1 MLSSGLIEFAP
12 KTKLKKYLI
21 EILLQSKFTLRGKGW
36 SDSTLTPPSSWCFR
50 LRFSSVA
57 PDHGEVKSLSSLGK
71 QQDSPTQLRAAISR

>member
-1 MLSSGLIEFAP
+1 MELKTGLIQIRF
-12 KTKLKKYLI
+12 
-21 EILLQSKFTLRGKGW
+21 QSKFTLRGKGW

>member
-12 KTKLKKYLI
+12 KTKLKIYLI